1 MIRTKD
7 IVRAISGKLV
17 KGDKDITFSGIKTDS
32 RKIEK
37 GDLFW
42 ALKGERFDGH
52 DFISSAIN
60 AGAYGAVIKG
70 SYTNKI
76 LGSLKDAQD
85 VVIISAQDT
94 LRALGDLAGW
104 WRNQHNVKVIGITG
118 STGKTSTKEMIS
130 HILSIGKKV
139 LKNPGNYNNLI
150 GLPITLLSLD
160 SSHDISVLEMG
171 MNMPGEIRRLTEIA
185 DPDIGLITNIG
196 PAHLQGVK
204 DIHGVA
210 RAKTELVEKISS
222 NATVFINGDNELLVK
237 SASKYKKQIIRFGK
251 NAKNDIKLERIVSY
265 GIKGSIFRLSW
276 EGRSLEL
283 RINVP
288 GISSIMNALAA
299 SAICLYLGEPEEN
312 IRKGLLM
319 YQGVKGRFEI
329 IVLENDNILINDT
342 YNSNPLSLK
351 ASMESIKDIKGKRG
365 LIIGLGDM
373 LELGDYSVH
382 AHREAGRMAAGLN
395 PELFIAM
402 GSFSEEMIEG
412 AREAGMSEDR
422 LLISHDHEEMVY
434 EIEKRLL
441 KKGCIIFLK
450 GSRAM
455 ALERVA
461 EGIMNRLCVYE
472 MENRGL

>member
-76 LGSLKDAQD
+76 LGSLKDGQD

-412 AREAGMSEDR
+412 AREAGMSEHR

>member
-412 AREAGMSEDR
+412 AREAGMSEHR

-461 EGIMNRLCVYE
+461 EGIMNRFKRVNTDAL
-472 MENRGL
+472 

>member
-76 LGSLKDAQD
+76 LGSLKDGQD

-373 LELGDYSVH
+373 LELGNYSVH

-412 AREAGMSEDR
+412 AREAGMSEHR

>member
-412 AREAGMSEDR
+412 AREAGMSEHR

>member
-329 IVLENDNILINDT
+329 IALENDNILINDT

-412 AREAGMSEDR
+412 AREAGMSEHR

-461 EGIMNRLCVYE
+461 EGIMNRFKRVNTDAL
-472 MENRGL
+472 